1 MINQFK
7 HETEV
12 KRERKLRARDRTL
25 KRSWNSNN
33 QTVKKKTYSTK
44 ANMLE
49 RKKKRKSKE
58 QKEKKNKAV
67 QKRNNPECLNFNRI
81 T

>member
-25 KRSWNSNN
+25 KRSWNLKN

-44 ANMLE
+44 TNLLE
-49 RKKKRKSKE
+49 RKEKKSKE

>member
-25 KRSWNSNN
+25 KRSWDSKN

-49 RKKKRKSKE
+49 RKNKE